1 MHLNQMHSHH
11 IEWTSRSYAAKHWS
25 IATILV
31 VGLAGLIHL
40 SLIRKHFAE
49 QFVYGLVFTAL
60 AVFQLTLALLL
71 AVRPG
76 PAVYRVGIWGSGLI
90 VLIYIVTRLVPL
102 PGASAPEE
110 LPVLSAR
117 RRNRARLCSSLDTMQ
132 EGGSRDPL
140 RGANGSSSCR
150 FCAADCRCCCS
161 SSLGDAGAVDRK
173 TRRSRND
180 GGLTSLLDEENT
192 SYGVFGCR
200 SPGPRSL
207 HRRHNSIHERKT
219 NVCDNNNFGC
229 VGAGVRLQLS
239 LPFLPRCAV

>member
-1 MHLNQMHSHH
+1 MLQELPLAGLSAEQRRHREAAARLLPVPWKKGRLGMHLNQMHSHH

-25 IATILV
+25 SATMLV

-40 SLIRKHFAE
+40 SLIREHFAE

-132 EGGSRDPL
+132 EGGSRDHARCGGRMVRHPADSVLRTAAAAAPL
-140 RGANGSSSCR
+140 LWETPGRWTEK
-150 FCAADCRCCCS
+150 
-161 SSLGDAGAVDRK
+161 LDALATTAV
-173 TRRSRND
+173 
-180 GGLTSLLDEENT
+180 
-192 SYGVFGCR
+192 
-200 SPGPRSL
+200 
-207 HRRHNSIHERKT
+207 
-219 NVCDNNNFGC
+219 
-229 VGAGVRLQLS
+229 
-239 LPFLPRCAV
+239 